1 MKFNQLPA
9 PFPGQ
14 QMWGTRLDR
23 ASYMIVKDDGLFTA
37 SVRPIGGK
45 TQYLIPYAAAV
56 MTMDEAREACLKHAK
71 GIHQ

>member
-1 MKFNQLPA
+1 
-9 PFPGQ
+9 
-14 QMWGTRLDR
+14 
-23 ASYMIVKDDGLFTA
+23 MIVKDDGLFTA